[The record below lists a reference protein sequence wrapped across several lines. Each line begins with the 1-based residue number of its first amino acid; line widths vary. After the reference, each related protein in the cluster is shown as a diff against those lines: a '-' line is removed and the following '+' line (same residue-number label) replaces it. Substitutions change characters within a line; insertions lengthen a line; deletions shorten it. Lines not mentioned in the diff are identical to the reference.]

1 MPRVKK
7 GGSSASV
14 TVDTGPCLRH
24 VEAQWARL
32 VFTTRRDAG
41 LIIGLPH
48 PYVAPSAGEFEAKQ
62 YYWDTYFT
70 LLGLVDSGRVG
81 LASGMVDNL
90 VSLFERFGFIPQS
103 NRFYHLAKSNPPLLS
118 SMARELFAHTGDR
131 RWLRRCARAIEGEY
145 LRVWTAEQR
154 QTPCGLSRY
163 WDPTHY
169 HEQAEDESGWDRTS
183 RFRRRCLDMCPVD
196 LNALLYKYETDMQ
209 AIHETLGEP
218 GPSREWRRRAV
229 QRRRLVARHHWHP
242 RLGFFFDYDWRR
254 QRRSLVW
261 TLAGFFP
268 LWAGLATEE
277 QAEGCRRRLARFEHR
292 GGLATTDRRY
302 SREQGQW
309 DFPNGWA
316 PLHWIVID
324 GLRRYGFHRDADRV
338 AQKWLGTCIR
348 GFESTGQLWERYDV
362 VRRRPGLSER
372 YPIQS
377 GFGWTNG
384 VFVRLAGRPTG
395 AR

>member
-1 MPRVKK
+1 M
-7 GGSSASV
+7 GSSAGV

-24 VEAQWARL
+24 IEAQWARL

-48 PYVAPSAGEFEAKQ
+48 PYVAPSGGEFEAKQ
-62 YYWDTYFT
+62 YYWDTY
-70 LLGLVDSGRVG
+70 
-81 LASGMVDNL
+81 MVDNL

-118 SMARELFAHTGDR
+118 SMMWEVFAHTGNR

-145 LRVWTAEQR
+145 LQVWTAGQR

-196 LNALLYKYETDMQ
+196 LNVLLFKYEKDMSV
-209 AIHETLGEP
+209 IHETLGEP
-218 GPSREWRRRAV
+218 GQSRQWRRRAV
-229 QRRRLVARHHWHP
+229 RRRRLLTKHHWHP

-254 QRRSLVW
+254 ERRSLVW

-268 LWAGLATEE
+268 LWAGLASQE
-277 QAEGCRRRLARFEHR
+277 QAERCRRRLARFEHP

-309 DFPNGWA
+309 DFPN
-316 PLHWIVID
+316 
-324 GLRRYGFHRDADRV
+324 
-338 AQKWLGTCIR
+338 WLATCVR
-348 GFESTGQLWERYDV
+348 GFETTGQLWERYDV

-384 VFVRLAGRPTG
+384 VFVRLAGPPKGDRSRTHSKEE
-395 AR
+395 RRV